1 MAVRAQRDQLVDR
14 VNLIVRS
21 ECSQRPDMMN
31 VDKSFPVLT
40 PGFLKIESAA
50 LTDGT
55 MIRDTGPPCGR
66 VAFIRVDGDGFCGAL
81 NIATGDGQLFGIRTG
96 SKVSVPDGALFSQ
109 KAFFQ
114 PAFEILNDRDVRR
127 IGTGGLHHVEGVQ
140 VVSPEDVADMLNRL
154 GVAGVFPESGVV
166 FPVFTQD
173 NSALLVTLNVPRP
186 EDDQLVVMVD
196 KRPAPGPVTTGGPR
210 LWMNC
215 LRFIIC
221 SVSVQLQARILH
233 A

>member
-1 MAVRAQRDQLVDR
+1 MNHGMAVRAQRDQLVDR

-81 NIATGDGQLFGIRTG
+81 NIAPGDGQLFGLRPG
-96 SKVSVPDGALFSQ
+96 SKVSVP
-109 KAFFQ
+109 
-114 PAFEILNDRDVRR
+114 
-127 IGTGGLHHVEGVQ
+127 GV
-140 VVSPEDVADMLNRL
+140 
-154 GVAGVFPESGVV
+154 GSG
-166 FPVFTQD
+166 
-173 NSALLVTLNVPRP
+173 
-186 EDDQLVVMVD
+186 
-196 KRPAPGPVTTGGPR
+196 
-210 LWMNC
+210 
-215 LRFIIC
+215 
-221 SVSVQLQARILH
+221 
-233 A
+233 

>member
-1 MAVRAQRDQLVDR
+1 
-14 VNLIVRS
+14 
-21 ECSQRPDMMN
+21 MN

-127 IGTGGLHHVEGVQ
+127 IRTGGLHHVKGVQ

-154 GVAGVFPESGVV
+154 GVAGVLPEPGVV
-166 FPVFTQD
+166 FPRFTQD
-173 NSALLVTLNVPRP
+173 NSALLITLNVPRP

-196 KRPAPGPVTTGGPR
+196 KRPAPGPVTTGGPPALDELFAVHYLLCFRSAPGTYFTCLSLISR
-210 LWMNC
+210 LW
-215 LRFIIC
+215 RQIIHG
-221 SVSVQLQARILH
+221 SEQKMRMR
-233 A
+233 